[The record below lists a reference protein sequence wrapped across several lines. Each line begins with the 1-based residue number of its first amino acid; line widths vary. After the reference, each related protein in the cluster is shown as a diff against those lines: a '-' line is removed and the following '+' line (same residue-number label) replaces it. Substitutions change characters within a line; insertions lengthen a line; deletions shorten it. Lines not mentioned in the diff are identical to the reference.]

1 MIKFN
6 SFSKLISIIYI
17 FFYLISSTFAIC
29 EDKFKK
35 IFQDIETEL
44 NQRNFTAL
52 EKYFD
57 KNEKIEFKN
66 KFSKLIKEFPDAKW
80 EVIKSRSINPNKYNL
95 DIRLYGS
102 KNLNG
107 EKFKLESTFNFLISL
122 ENGLIKQSNIEN
134 NLTTIRNDDNQID
147 IKISIPDKVLTGSKY
162 DIDIILNQ
170 PLEETI
176 IAGGIK
182 EYQEGKLLNQ
192 LIPLEPLA
200 TGGIFKVSR
209 APLVPGVQIWTGII
223 AHPSG
228 LVSFTKTVNIVD
240 DYKFSNH

>member
-6 SFSKLISIIYI
+6 PFSKLISIIYI
-17 FFYLISSTFAIC
+17 FFYLISPRFAIC
-29 EDKFKK
+29 ENNFKK
-35 IFQDIETEL
+35 DFRNIEIEL
-44 NQRNFTAL
+44 NQRNFVRL

-57 KNEKIEFKN
+57 ENEKINFKN
-66 KFSKLIKEFPDAKW
+66 KFFKLIKEFPDAKW
-80 EVIKSRSINPNKYNL
+80 EIIKSNLINANQHRL
-95 DIRLYGS
+95 DMRLYGS

-107 EKFKLESTFNFLISL
+107 KKFKLESRFDFVFNLD
-122 ENGLIKQSNIEN
+122 NGFIKQGNIQN
-134 NLTTIRNDDNQID
+134 NLTTIRNDDNKID

-182 EYQEGKLLNQ
+182 EYEEGKLLNQ
-192 LIPLEPLA
+192 SIPLEPLA

-209 APLVPGVQIWTGII
+209 APSLPGLQIWTGII

-228 LVSFTKTVNIVD
+228 LVSFTKTVNIVE
-240 DYKFSNH
+240 DY

>member
-6 SFSKLISIIYI
+6 SFPKLISIIYI
-17 FFYLISSTFAIC
+17 FFYLISSRFAIC
-29 EDKFKK
+29 ENNFQKNFKN
-35 IFQDIETEL
+35 IETEL
-44 NQRNFTAL
+44 NERNFVKL
-52 EKYFD
+52 EKYFN
-57 KNEKIEFKN
+57 KSERINFRN
-66 KFSKLIKEFPDAKW
+66 KFSKLIKDFPDAKW
-80 EVIKSRSINPNKYNL
+80 KIIESKSVDSNKHIL
-95 DIRLYGS
+95 DMKLYGS

-107 EKFKLESTFNFLISL
+107 KKFKLESSFNFVFNLD
-122 ENGLIKQSNIEN
+122 NGLIKESNVQN

-147 IKISIPDKVLTGSKY
+147 IKFSIPDKVLTGSKY

-182 EYQEGKLLNQ
+182 EFHEGKLLNQ
-192 LIPLEPLA
+192 SIPLEPLA

-209 APLVPGVQIWTGII
+209 APLLPGIQIWTGMI

-228 LVSFTKTVNIVD
+228 LVSFTKTVYIVD
-240 DYKFSNH
+240 DY

>member
-1 MIKFN
+1 MMIKFN
-6 SFSKLISIIYI
+6 SFSKLISIVYI
-17 FFYLISSTFAIC
+17 FFYLISPRFAIC
-29 EDKFKK
+29 ENNFKK
-35 IFQDIETEL
+35 DFRNIEIEL
-44 NQRNFTAL
+44 NQRNFVRL

-57 KNEKIEFKN
+57 ENEKINFKN
-66 KFSKLIKEFPDAKW
+66 KFFKLIKEFPDAKW
-80 EVIKSRSINPNKYNL
+80 EIIKSNLINANQHRL
-95 DIRLYGS
+95 DMRLYGS

-107 EKFKLESTFNFLISL
+107 KKFKLESRFDFVFNLD
-122 ENGLIKQSNIEN
+122 NGFIKQGNIQN
-134 NLTTIRNDDNQID
+134 NLTTIRSDDNKID

-182 EYQEGKLLNQ
+182 EYEEGKLLNQ
-192 LIPLEPLA
+192 SIPLEPLA

-209 APLVPGVQIWTGII
+209 APLLPGLQIWTGII

-228 LVSFTKTVNIVD
+228 LVSFTKTVNIVE
-240 DYKFSNH
+240 DY

>member
-6 SFSKLISIIYI
+6 SFSKLISIVYI
-17 FFYLISSTFAIC
+17 FFYLISPRFAIC
-29 EDKFKK
+29 ENNFKK
-35 IFQDIETEL
+35 DFRNIEIEL
-44 NQRNFTAL
+44 NQRNFVRL

-57 KNEKIEFKN
+57 ENEKINFKN
-66 KFSKLIKEFPDAKW
+66 KFFKLIKEFPDAKW
-80 EVIKSRSINPNKYNL
+80 EIIKSNLINANQHRL
-95 DIRLYGS
+95 DMRLYGS

-107 EKFKLESTFNFLISL
+107 KKFKLESRFNFVFNLD
-122 ENGLIKQSNIEN
+122 NGFIKQGNIQN
-134 NLTTIRNDDNQID
+134 NLTTIRSDDNKID

-182 EYQEGKLLNQ
+182 EYEEGKLLNQ
-192 LIPLEPLA
+192 SIPLEPLA

-209 APLVPGVQIWTGII
+209 APLLPGLQIWTGII

-228 LVSFTKTVNIVD
+228 LVSFTKTVNIVE
-240 DYKFSNH
+240 DY

>member
-6 SFSKLISIIYI
+6 SFSKLISIVYI
-17 FFYLISSTFAIC
+17 FFYLISPRFAIC
-29 EDKFKK
+29 ENNFKK
-35 IFQDIETEL
+35 DFRNIEIEL
-44 NQRNFTAL
+44 NQRNFVRL

-57 KNEKIEFKN
+57 ENEKINFKN
-66 KFSKLIKEFPDAKW
+66 KFFKLIKEFPDAKW
-80 EVIKSRSINPNKYNL
+80 EIIKSSLINANQHRL
-95 DIRLYGS
+95 DMRLYGS

-107 EKFKLESTFNFLISL
+107 KKFKLESRFNFVFNLD
-122 ENGLIKQSNIEN
+122 NGFIKQGNIQN
-134 NLTTIRNDDNQID
+134 NLTTIRSDDNKID

-182 EYQEGKLLNQ
+182 EYEEGKLLNQ
-192 LIPLEPLA
+192 SITLEPLA

-209 APLVPGVQIWTGII
+209 APLLPGLQIWTGII

-228 LVSFTKTVNIVD
+228 LVSFTKTVNIVE
-240 DYKFSNH
+240 DY

>member
-6 SFSKLISIIYI
+6 SFSKLISIVYI
-17 FFYLISSTFAIC
+17 FFYLISPRFAIC
-29 EDKFKK
+29 ENNFKK
-35 IFQDIETEL
+35 DFRNIEIEL
-44 NQRNFTAL
+44 NQRNFVRL

-57 KNEKIEFKN
+57 ENEKINFKN
-66 KFSKLIKEFPDAKW
+66 KFFKLIKEFPDAKW
-80 EVIKSRSINPNKYNL
+80 EIIKSSLINANQHRL
-95 DIRLYGS
+95 DMRLYGS

-107 EKFKLESTFNFLISL
+107 KKFKLESRFDFVFNLD
-122 ENGLIKQSNIEN
+122 NGFIKQGNIQN
-134 NLTTIRNDDNQID
+134 NLTTIRSDDNKID

-162 DIDIILNQ
+162 DIDVILNQ

-209 APLVPGVQIWTGII
+209 APLEPGIQTWTGII

-228 LVSFTKTVNIVD
+228 LVSFTKTVKIVD
-240 DYKFSNH
+240 DY

>member
-6 SFSKLISIIYI
+6 SFSKLISFIYI
-17 FFYLISSTFAIC
+17 FFYLISSRFAIC
-29 EDKFKK
+29 EDNFKK
-35 IFQDIETEL
+35 DFQNIENEL
-44 NQRNFTAL
+44 NQRNFVTL

-57 KNEKIEFKN
+57 KNERIDFKN
-66 KFSKLIKEFPDAKW
+66 KFFKLIKEFPDAKW
-80 EVIKSRSINPNKYNL
+80 EIIKSKSINDNQYKL
-95 DIRLYGS
+95 DMKLYGN

-107 EKFKLESTFNFLISL
+107 NNFKLESNFDFVFNL
-122 ENGLIKQSNIEN
+122 ENGLIKQSNIQN
-134 NLTTIRNDDNQID
+134 NLTTIRSDDNQID

-162 DIDIILNQ
+162 DIDVVLNQ

-192 LIPLEPLA
+192 SIPLEPLA

-209 APLVPGVQIWTGII
+209 APLVPGIQTWTGII

-228 LVSFTKTVNIVD
+228 LVSFTKTVNIVE
-240 DYKFSNH
+240 DY

>member
-6 SFSKLISIIYI
+6 SFSKLISIVYI
-17 FFYLISSTFAIC
+17 FFYLISPRFAIC
-29 EDKFKK
+29 ENNFKK
-35 IFQDIETEL
+35 DFRNIEIEL
-44 NQRNFTAL
+44 NQRNFVRL

-57 KNEKIEFKN
+57 ENEKINFKN
-66 KFSKLIKEFPDAKW
+66 KFFKLIKEFPDAKW
-80 EVIKSRSINPNKYNL
+80 EIIKSNLINANQHRL
-95 DIRLYGS
+95 DMRLYGS

-107 EKFKLESTFNFLISL
+107 KKFKLESRFDFVFNLD
-122 ENGLIKQSNIEN
+122 NGFIKQGNIQN
-134 NLTTIRNDDNQID
+134 NLTTIRSDDNKID

-182 EYQEGKLLNQ
+182 EYEEGKLLNQ
-192 LIPLEPLA
+192 SIPIEPLA

-209 APLVPGVQIWTGII
+209 APLLPGLQIWTGII

-228 LVSFTKTVNIVD
+228 LVSFTKTVNIVE
-240 DYKFSNH
+240 DY

>member
-6 SFSKLISIIYI
+6 SFSKLISIVYI
-17 FFYLISSTFAIC
+17 FFYLISPRFAIC
-29 EDKFKK
+29 ENNFKK
-35 IFQDIETEL
+35 DFRNIEIEL
-44 NQRNFTAL
+44 NQRNFVRL

-57 KNEKIEFKN
+57 ENEKINFKN
-66 KFSKLIKEFPDAKW
+66 KFFKLIKEFPDAKW
-80 EVIKSRSINPNKYNL
+80 EIIKSNLINANQHRL
-95 DIRLYGS
+95 DMRLYGS

-107 EKFKLESTFNFLISL
+107 KKFKLESRFDFVFNLD
-122 ENGLIKQSNIEN
+122 NGFIKQGNIQN
-134 NLTTIRNDDNQID
+134 NLTTIRSDDNKID

-182 EYQEGKLLNQ
+182 EYEEGKLLNQ
-192 LIPLEPLA
+192 SIPLEPLA

-209 APLVPGVQIWTGII
+209 APSLPGLQIWTGII

-228 LVSFTKTVNIVD
+228 LVSFTKTVNIVED
-240 DYKFSNH
+240 

>member
-6 SFSKLISIIYI
+6 SFSKLISIVYI
-17 FFYLISSTFAIC
+17 FFYLISPRFAIC
-29 EDKFKK
+29 ENNFKK
-35 IFQDIETEL
+35 DFRNIEIEL
-44 NQRNFTAL
+44 NQRNFVRL

-57 KNEKIEFKN
+57 ENEKINFKN
-66 KFSKLIKEFPDAKW
+66 KFFKLIKEFPDAKW
-80 EVIKSRSINPNKYNL
+80 EIIKSNLINANQHRL
-95 DIRLYGS
+95 DMRLYGS

-107 EKFKLESTFNFLISL
+107 KKFKLESRFDFVFNLD
-122 ENGLIKQSNIEN
+122 NGFIKQGNIQN
-134 NLTTIRNDDNQID
+134 NLTTIRSDDNKID

-176 IAGGIK
+176 IAGSIK
-182 EYQEGKLLNQ
+182 EYEEGKLLNQ
-192 LIPLEPLA
+192 SIPLKPLA

-209 APLVPGVQIWTGII
+209 APLLPGLQIWTGII

-228 LVSFTKTVNIVD
+228 LVSFTKTVNIVE
-240 DYKFSNH
+240 DY

>member
-6 SFSKLISIIYI
+6 SFSKLISIVYI
-17 FFYLISSTFAIC
+17 FFYLISPRFAIC
-29 EDKFKK
+29 ENNFKK
-35 IFQDIETEL
+35 DFRNIEIEL
-44 NQRNFTAL
+44 NQRNFVRL

-57 KNEKIEFKN
+57 ENEKINFKN
-66 KFSKLIKEFPDAKW
+66 KFFKLIKEFPDAKW
-80 EVIKSRSINPNKYNL
+80 EIIKSNLINANQHRL
-95 DIRLYGS
+95 DMRLYGS

-107 EKFKLESTFNFLISL
+107 KKFKLESRFNFVFNLD
-122 ENGLIKQSNIEN
+122 NGFIKQGNIQN
-134 NLTTIRNDDNQID
+134 NLTTIRSDDNKID

-170 PLEETI
+170 PLEDTI

-182 EYQEGKLLNQ
+182 EYEEGKLLNQ
-192 LIPLEPLA
+192 SIPLEPLA

-209 APLVPGVQIWTGII
+209 APLLPGLQIWTGII

-228 LVSFTKTVNIVD
+228 LVSFTKTVNIVE
-240 DYKFSNH
+240 DY

>member
-29 EDKFKK
+29 EDNFKK
-35 IFQDIETEL
+35 IFQNIETEL
-44 NQRNFTAL
+44 NQRNFAVL
-52 EKYFD
+52 EKYFN
-57 KNEKIEFKN
+57 KTEKIEFKN
-66 KFSKLIKEFPDAKW
+66 KFLKLIREFPDAKW
-80 EVIKSRSINPNKYNL
+80 EVIKSKSVNPNLHNL
-95 DIRLYGS
+95 DMKLYGS
-102 KNLNG
+102 KNMNG
-107 EKFKLESTFNFLISL
+107 KKFKLESIFNLTLSL
-122 ENGLIKQSNIEN
+122 DNGLIKQSNIEN
-134 NLTTIRNDDNQID
+134 NLTIIRSDNDQID

-162 DIDIILNQ
+162 DIDVVLNQ

-192 LIPLEPLA
+192 SIPLEPLVA
-200 TGGIFKVSR
+200 GGIFKVSR
-209 APLVPGVQIWTGII
+209 APLLPGTQTWTGII

-240 DYKFSNH
+240 DY

>member
-6 SFSKLISIIYI
+6 SFSKLISIVYI
-17 FFYLISSTFAIC
+17 FFYLISPRFAIC
-29 EDKFKK
+29 ENNFKK
-35 IFQDIETEL
+35 DFRNIEIEL
-44 NQRNFTAL
+44 NQRNFVRL

-57 KNEKIEFKN
+57 ENEKINFKN
-66 KFSKLIKEFPDAKW
+66 KFFKLIKEFPDAKW
-80 EVIKSRSINPNKYNL
+80 EIIKSNLINANQHRL
-95 DIRLYGS
+95 DMRLYGS

-107 EKFKLESTFNFLISL
+107 KKFKLESRFDFVFNLD
-122 ENGLIKQSNIEN
+122 NGFIKQGNIQN
-134 NLTTIRNDDNQID
+134 NLTTIRSDDNKID

-182 EYQEGKLLNQ
+182 EYEEGKLLNQ
-192 LIPLEPLA
+192 SIPLEPLA

-209 APLVPGVQIWTGII
+209 APLLPGLQIWTGII

-228 LVSFTKTVNIVD
+228 LVSFTKTVNIVE
-240 DYKFSNH
+240 DY

>member
-1 MIKFN
+1 MMIIFN
-6 SFSKLISIIYI
+6 SYSKLISIVYI
-17 FFYLISSTFAIC
+17 FFYLISPRFAIC
-29 EDKFKK
+29 ENNFKK
-35 IFQDIETEL
+35 DFQNIEIEL
-44 NQRNFTAL
+44 NQRNFVTL

-57 KNEKIEFKN
+57 KNEKIDFKN
-66 KFSKLIKEFPDAKW
+66 KFFKLIKDFPDAKW
-80 EVIKSRSINPNKYNL
+80 EIIKSKSNNANQHNL
-95 DIRLYGS
+95 EMKLYGS

-107 EKFKLESTFNFLISL
+107 KKFKLESIFNFVFNLDK
-122 ENGLIKQSNIEN
+122 GLIKQSNIEN
-134 NLTTIRNDDNQID
+134 NLTTIRSDDNQID
-147 IKISIPDKVLTGSKY
+147 ITISIPDKVLTGSKY
-162 DIDIILNQ
+162 DIDVVLNQ

-192 LIPLEPLA
+192 SITLEPLA

-209 APLVPGVQIWTGII
+209 APSVPGVQTWTGII

-240 DYKFSNH
+240 DY

>member
-1 MIKFN
+1 MNKFN

-29 EDKFKK
+29 EDNFKK
-35 IFQDIETEL
+35 IFQNIETEL
-44 NQRNFTAL
+44 NERNFAVL
-52 EKYFD
+52 ENYFD
-57 KNEKIEFKN
+57 NNEKIEFKS
-66 KFSKLIKEFPDAKW
+66 KFIKLIREFPDAKW
-80 EVIKSRSINPNKYNL
+80 EVINSNSINPNQHKL
-95 DIRLYGS
+95 DLKLYGS

-107 EKFKLESTFNFLISL
+107 KKFKLESIFNITFNLD
-122 ENGLIKQSNIEN
+122 NRLIKQSNIES
-134 NLTTIRNDDNQID
+134 NLTNIRSDDNQID
-147 IKISIPDKVLTGSKY
+147 LKISIPDKVLTGSKY
-162 DIDIILNQ
+162 YIDVVLNQ

-192 LIPLEPLA
+192 SIPLEPLA

-209 APLVPGVQIWTGII
+209 APLVPGIQTWTGLI

-228 LVSFTKTVNIVD
+228 LISFTKTVNIVD
-240 DYKFSNH
+240 DY